1 MDQYHHPVEKQY
13 SIDQIFKWFKAN
25 DVEIASYFPDN
36 FEYSTKNSMKLF
48 EKKNKDNSTFFERML
63 IQLIAI
69 FSSLGSEGGLF
80 FVLGRKK
87 DKLL

>member
-13 SIDQIFKWFKAN
+13 SLDQIFKWFKVN
-25 DVEIASYFPDN
+25 DIEITSYFPDN
-36 FEYSTKNSMKLF
+36 FEYLTKNSMKLF
-48 EKKNKDNSTFFERML
+48 EKKNKDNSTFFERIL
-63 IQLIAI
+63 IQLVAI

-87 DKLL
+87 D

>member
-48 EKKNKDNSTFFERML
+48 EKKNKDNSTFLRDL

-69 FSSLGSEGGLF
+69 FSSLGSERF
-80 FVLGRKK
+80 IFCFR
-87 DKLL
+87 